1 MKQNLEDAWA
11 KLEEMENIF
20 QTMMVKTYRLQS
32 QRVCL
37 EMLSGEPGDGHPH
50 SVSTKLGF
58 SNFSNIFKIT
68 KRHPYKQS
76 RTQVP
81 VLERKGGFIK

>member
-50 SVSTKLGF
+50 SVSTARAHLG
-58 SNFSNIFKIT
+58 
-68 KRHPYKQS
+68 RA
-76 RTQVP
+76 
-81 VLERKGGFIK
+81 KGHFF

>member
-1 MKQNLEDAWA
+1 MKQNLEEAWA

-20 QTMMVKTYRLQS
+20 QTMMVKTVRLQS

-50 SVSTKLGF
+50 SVRPYF
-58 SNFSNIFKIT
+58 SKNLTFKT
-68 KRHPYKQS
+68 PKNHY
-76 RTQVP
+76 
-81 VLERKGGFIK
+81 